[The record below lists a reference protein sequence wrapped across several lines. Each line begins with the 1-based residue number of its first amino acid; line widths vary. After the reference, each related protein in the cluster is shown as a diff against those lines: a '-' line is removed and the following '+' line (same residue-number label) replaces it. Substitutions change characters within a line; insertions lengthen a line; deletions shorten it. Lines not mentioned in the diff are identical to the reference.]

1 MEPLAVH
8 GGKPVRD
15 TPLGYGR
22 QYVDEDDIA
31 RVVEVLRSPYLTTG
45 PEIQKLE
52 EKLCF
57 AISA

>member
-22 QYVDEDDIA
+22 QYVDEDEVRIEL
-31 RVVEVLRSPYLTTG
+31 RCLVVKPGCGSVKQIR
-45 PEIQKLE
+45 
-52 EKLCF
+52 
-57 AISA
+57 ISVSFFPQCPR